1 MVAPRFLRPLLL
13 LAFAGGCATTPPPA
27 PTPPPSTAP
36 AASAAAASA
45 GNELPPALQS
55 LDLTPA
61 QVEEIGRIRAELTR
75 DADPLVRAAG
85 EMGRSVAGAA
95 RQCKGDTPFVEA
107 DAARVIRAG
116 EDLRGDVLDAVN
128 RFHQLLTP
136 AQRQKLSTRLLEGD
150 EWAKRERRNE
160 SRTRSLG
167 PALDLSFSQTMQM
180 LVKARVLWTS
190 FADKAEPWRERYR
203 TAVANFARADFDA
216 HREPVAEVPIVALTT
231 EFVRT
236 GMKFLIPILEKQQ
249 CEALGDLIDQKL
261 DEQAARAAAQAA
273 DKPVAGERR

>member
-1 MVAPRFLRPLLL
+1 MLLS
-13 LAFAGGCATTPPPA
+13 LALGGCAATPPPA
-27 PTPPPSTAP
+27 SAPPPSP
-36 AASAAAASA
+36 SAAPASA
-45 GNELPPALQS
+45 GANDPNELPPALRD
-55 LDLTPA
+55 LDITPA
-61 QVEEIGRIRAELTR
+61 QQAEIARIRVDLTR
-75 DADPLVRAAG
+75 NAEPLVSAAS

-116 EDLRGDVLDAVN
+116 EELRGDVLDAVQKL
-128 RFHQLLTP
+128 HKVLTP

-160 SRTRSLG
+160 SRTKTLG

-180 LVKARVLWTS
+180 LVKARVLWTT
-190 FADKAEPWRERYR
+190 FADKAEPWRAHYKA
-203 TAVANFARADFDA
+203 AVANFARDDFDA
-216 HREPVAEVPIVALTT
+216 RREPVAEAPAVALTT

-236 GMKFLIPILEKQQ
+236 GMKFLIPILEKPQ
-249 CEALGDLIDQKL
+249 CEALANLIDQKL

-273 DKPVAGERR
+273 NAQRK